1 MSLLPQI
8 GGCDY
13 VMYYSHEKKKKE
25 KSELTNGQENGTMSP
40 VAQCACVM
48 KRHKHAG
55 IAQPV
60 EQLIRNQQV
69 VSSNLISSSSPRRF
83 PTGIFL
89 FEHFVN

>member
-89 FEHFVN
+89 FKHFVN

>member
-25 KSELTNGQENGTMSP
+25 KSELTNEQENGTMSP
-40 VAQCACVM
+40 VAQCAGVM

-89 FEHFVN
+89 FERFVN